1 MRSDEYDYLIKETH
15 DEIITNIEYLFSL
28 MASRQLWEAQNQC
41 ELPDYRDEYI
51 NMYVSELGVEDGEA
65 IGNAILGED

>member
-1 MRSDEYDYLIKETH
+1 MRSDEFDYLIKETH
-15 DEIITNIEYLFSL
+15 DEIISNIEYLFSL

-41 ELPDYRDEYI
+41 TLPDYRDEYV

-65 IGNAILGED
+65 ISNAILGED

>member
-15 DEIITNIEYLFSL
+15 DEIITSIEYLFSL

-41 ELPDYRDEYI
+41 KLPDYRDEYV